1 MGIFKKTDEERQEF
15 QKKSEERLKNTQDKT
30 ETKVREKARKA
41 GIDVESALYIFTCL
55 HDKDDKSIGSVLA
68 PIFGIIYQDKVV
80 KSQKRIT
87 GTVSE
92 VIPTKSISSVEVSK
106 GLLKTVTIYATGNEI
121 EFRVGVEAQKIAD
134 IVRGLITGGGQT
146 SISLDP
152 VSQVEK
158 LAGLL
163 DRGLLTKSEFEKKK
177 KEILGL

>member
-1 MGIFKKTDEERQEF
+1 MGIFKKTDDERLEFRKKTEERV
-15 QKKSEERLKNTQDKT
+15 KNTQDKT
-30 ETKVREKARKA
+30 EAKVREKARKA
-41 GIDVESALYIFTCL
+41 GIDVDRALYIFTCL

-80 KSQKRIT
+80 KSQKRMT
-87 GTVSE
+87 GTASE
-92 VIPTKSISSVEVSK
+92 VIPVKNISSVEVSN
-106 GLLKTVTIYATGNEI
+106 GLLKTVTIYATGNVI
-121 EFRVGVEAQKIAD
+121 TFKVGVEAQKIAD
-134 IVRGLITGGGQT
+134 IVRSLITSGGQT
-146 SISLDP
+146 NGSLDP